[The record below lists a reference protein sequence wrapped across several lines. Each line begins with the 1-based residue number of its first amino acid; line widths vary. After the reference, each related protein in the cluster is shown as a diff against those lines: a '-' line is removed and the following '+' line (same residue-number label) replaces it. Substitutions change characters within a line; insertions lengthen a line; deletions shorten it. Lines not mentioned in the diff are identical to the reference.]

1 LEVFIVESNLY
12 SLSLIALEQI
22 YMNAVNKK
30 IQINNMISKEIIC
43 SIDENMIITV
53 FRNLVSNAI
62 KFTNESGVI
71 NLNSYE
77 NIERKEVVISIE
89 DNGIGM
95 SDEILGKLF
104 KIDTVIK
111 QRGTNNET
119 GTGLGLILCK
129 EFVEIN
135 KGRIWA
141 ESKEGIGSTFY
152 FTIPLAS

>member
-1 LEVFIVESNLY
+1 
-12 SLSLIALEQI
+12 
-22 YMNAVNKK
+22 M
-30 IQINNMISKEIIC
+30 
-43 SIDENMIITV
+43 TV

-62 KFTNESGVI
+62 KFTNEGGFI
-71 NLNSYE
+71 NIKSSVDN
-77 NIERKEVVISIE
+77 ERNEVVISIE

-95 SDEILGKLF
+95 SDEVLGKLF